1 MSARKHSG
9 SAILFVNAIMP
20 CRRRE
25 TSFAVRFA
33 VHSSVFRI
41 ERCTAREGRAS
52 SMTQRKLGRA
62 RAGEHG
68 TCAILLSDY
77 DGESLPMVFFCAL
90 AHRLSYWTMS
100 GRSVSTAVAHSGG
113 TLVAAATRA
122 VRPGRAARTIV
133 SMVTPPPARR
143 RKCRRQFGGS
153 GELLPKIAQRRR
165 PKRICRLL

>member
-77 DGESLPMVFFCAL
+77 DGESSPMVFFCAL

-113 TLVAAATRA
+113 TLVAAATLA
-122 VRPGRAARTIV
+122 VRPGELHAR
-133 SMVTPPPARR
+133 
-143 RKCRRQFGGS
+143 
-153 GELLPKIAQRRR
+153 L
-165 PKRICRLL
+165 